1 MAPQSTNEVIDYL
14 TFTVETAAKRLAWT
28 DLDLFLDNNGE
39 NYPATN
45 VINAPNLCNEP
56 RLHKGH
62 SCLYEIHILDK
73 LLLTV
78 CIWVVDKADA
88 EFPRMHQCFQSVYIL

>member
-14 TFTVETAAKRLAWT
+14 TFTEKTAATRLAWI
-28 DLDLFLDNNGE
+28 DLDLFLDNGE

-56 RLHKGH
+56 CLHKGH
-62 SCLYEIHILDK
+62 SCLYE
-73 LLLTV
+73 
-78 CIWVVDKADA
+78 
-88 EFPRMHQCFQSVYIL
+88 MHTLHNCMYMGSR